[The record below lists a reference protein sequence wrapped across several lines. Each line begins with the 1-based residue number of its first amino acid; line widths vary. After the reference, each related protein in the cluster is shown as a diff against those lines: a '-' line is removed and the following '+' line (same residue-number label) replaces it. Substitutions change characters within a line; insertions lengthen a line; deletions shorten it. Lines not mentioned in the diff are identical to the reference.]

1 MNFAPIDISTLHKYK
16 RGIFLPKDGI
26 YVGILDYL
34 TFTKYIYIFQSRC
47 CQPELL
53 LFRTLVDARAQIGA
67 MDNGARYL
75 VVSQLIRE
83 TMEGG
88 KNMLATSLADKDKT
102 CEENSTSEFPLHNLL
117 QQDRVMSAVWLIFN
131 LTNF

>member
-1 MNFAPIDISTLHKYK
+1 M
-16 RGIFLPKDGI
+16 
-26 YVGILDYL
+26 
-34 TFTKYIYIFQSRC
+34 
-47 CQPELL
+47 
-53 LFRTLVDARAQIGA
+53 DARAQIGA

-102 CEENSTSEFPLHNLL
+102 REENSTSEFPLHNLL
-117 QQDRVMSAVWLIFN
+117 QQDRVMSAVWLVFN
-131 LTNF
+131 LTNS